1 MPAHESLQ
9 RLLDTAIFDTNGV
22 RSGRLSDVLV
32 DPRDGRI
39 AYVQIALEPSGSG
52 GWRYVVVPWS
62 TLGVERSLAA
72 AEEPEEARW
81 FVKVRRETLERLA
94 RFETGAGSGRP

>member
-9 RLLDTAIFDTNGV
+9 RLLDTAIFDMDGV
-22 RSGRLSDVLV
+22 RSGRLSDLLV

-39 AYVQIALEPSGSG
+39 EYVQIALDSSQSG

-62 TLGVERSLAA
+62 TLGVDREPA
-72 AEEPEEARW
+72 AEPAEARW
-81 FVKVRRETLERLA
+81 FVRVRRETLERLA
-94 RFETGAGSGRP
+94 RFETTER